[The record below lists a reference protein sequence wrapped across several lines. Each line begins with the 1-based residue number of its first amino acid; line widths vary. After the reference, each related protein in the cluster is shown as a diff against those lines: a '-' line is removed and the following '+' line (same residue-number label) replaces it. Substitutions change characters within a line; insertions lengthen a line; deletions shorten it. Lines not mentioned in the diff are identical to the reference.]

1 MWFFHEMRNND
12 LYKITTYRQ
21 YFLQVAFR
29 HGQAP
34 TTPPPYIVTQ
44 S

>member
-29 HGQAP
+29 QGKPH
-34 TTPPPYIVTQ
+34 TPPPYIVTQ

>member
-21 YFLQVAFR
+21 YFLQVEFR

-34 TTPPPYIVTQ
+34 TTPPPYMVTQ